1 MKAASTAAGTG
12 VAALTGKG
20 QRTKRRVDTDK
31 TSNIQYFRT
40 DNKSHRAVFAI
51 NRGLCE
57 LALCYTFTDANH
69 ASKCVPKKEGV
80 ERLGDQNHHI
90 KHVLRY

>member
-1 MKAASTAAGTG
+1 MTNTRRRDAMKAASTAAGTG

-40 DNKSHRAVFAI
+40 DNKKPPGRVCDKSGIV
-51 NRGLCE
+51 
-57 LALCYTFTDANH
+57 
-69 ASKCVPKKEGV
+69 
-80 ERLGDQNHHI
+80 
-90 KHVLRY
+90 